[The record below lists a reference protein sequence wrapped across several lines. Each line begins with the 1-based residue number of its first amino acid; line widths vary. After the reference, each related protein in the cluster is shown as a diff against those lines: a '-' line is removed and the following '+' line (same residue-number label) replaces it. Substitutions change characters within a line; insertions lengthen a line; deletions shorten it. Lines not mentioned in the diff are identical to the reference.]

1 MVDYTLKRIG
11 NILILSI
18 DNMEDIR
25 RLLSPGIVYTTYV
38 WEYNVYVTFEY
49 DSHPQIIKSEQGLF
63 IWLRGS
69 NRGLD
74 NCLACVKLKSAAE
87 AQRYRGA
94 ADEAF
99 KRLNSWWDWRCD
111 R

>member
-49 DSHPQIIKSEQGLF
+49 DSHPQIIK
-63 IWLRGS
+63 
-69 NRGLD
+69 LD
-74 NCLACVKLKSAAE
+74 NCLTCVELKSEAE

-94 ADEAF
+94 VDEAF
-99 KRLNSWWDWRCD
+99 KRLNSWWDSRCG